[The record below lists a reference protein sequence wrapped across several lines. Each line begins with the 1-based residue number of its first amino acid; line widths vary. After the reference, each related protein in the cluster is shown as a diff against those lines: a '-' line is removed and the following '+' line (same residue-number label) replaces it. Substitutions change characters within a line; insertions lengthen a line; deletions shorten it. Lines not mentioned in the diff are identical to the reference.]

1 MKQRKLLLVSIVLVL
16 ITVFSCGVFA
26 DVPTFGYFS
35 LDDVHPLTYTETGNT
50 VTFTEDNISF
60 SYGSY
65 QKQILKN
72 CRTANVLTIT
82 VPKGT
87 EKVYF
92 TRDNYSRIF
101 CGCTLNSETQKYE
114 DEIFKATDG
123 METKFFEPIRTSIDD
138 AFLLSDKAS
147 FKNGIWLVYFIEDS
161 SPTVKSI
168 DFGVRESYIGNTLN
182 NKLEVK
188 FADAADDTAVNL
200 YITDKEKGTSGDAVE
215 GALIS
220 TTVGEYQSA
229 ELPINDLEPGNYW
242 IAAEIGDSR
251 QFAEFT
257 MYASARDYAEA
268 TLDKMVKWYQKTGF
282 YKNGEYLGLAG
293 DTNNSTGIDWE
304 AYIFGALGYSNDS
317 TLLRSAD
324 RNTYLDNMYYGGR
337 DVTVESLAERS
348 NYGDYPAKRLARTI
362 LGITGIGGDPRTIA
376 NASYVEALISLA
388 YKDHDI
394 ASGELVLDEDGCF
407 DFMLA
412 DTIEYG
418 YLLLALEV
426 VNATPEEGYTE
437 EMRAAGLKT
446 LKRMSDSIDYATS
459 ESGFGKGTIS
469 DYYSMTMFPL
479 EFMTDVEGM
488 EGVAEELLAEYVKE
502 YATIAAQGSN
512 CNSPTISM
520 ATTMLVSAG
529 VTLEEFAT
537 DEKWLGANGVS
548 DFYRSYS
555 LLSEDGCFKSI
566 SGGVERLINYEA
578 LQALADLLNG
588 KTCFRMAHENY
599 MKNYP
604 QYSDEYAAGKA
615 VEKRIKAIGSVSLD
629 SKDTIAAARAAY
641 DGLNEEE
648 KAFVDNA
655 DTLFSAESI
664 YSLLSALQSQQGKLD
679 EISGELAWEK
689 LPGADTLKDMTD
701 RNAWYYNAVDWAV
714 KMGFFNGDDKGNFNP
729 GNNITRAEFAQ
740 MLYNYYKDDATVMKD
755 GKAVAYGDVAKGA
768 WYEKAVAACSKA
780 GIFKGDDKGN
790 FNPNAYITR
799 QDAALVLMRIFV
811 GEEAIAAV
819 DVDERIADLKDQGIV
834 FGDFY
839 ETAEYAQ
846 PAMALA
852 IGLLFNGDQ
861 NGNLNPGANIT
872 RAETATVICNAFS
885 QN

>member
-1 MKQRKLLLVSIVLVL
+1 MKRKKLLFVSIVLAL
-16 ITVFSCGVFA
+16 ITVFSCGVSA
-26 DVPTFGYFS
+26 DVPTFGHFS
-35 LDDVHPLTYTETGNT
+35 LDDVNPLTYTETDKT
-50 VTFTEDNISF
+50 ITFTEDNLSF
-60 SYGSY
+60 SYGSF
-65 QKQILKN
+65 QKLILKN
-72 CRTANVLTIT
+72 CPTANVLTIT

-87 EKVYF
+87 TEVYF
-92 TRDNYSRIF
+92 TRNTSSNAF
-101 CGCTLNSETQKYE
+101 CGCTLNPETQKYE
-114 DEIFKATDG
+114 DEIFTATDG
-123 METKFFEPIRTSIDD
+123 METKFFVPIKTSIDD
-138 AFLLSDKAS
+138 TFLLSDKRT

-168 DFGVRESYIGNTLN
+168 DFGARESYIGNTLN
-182 NKLEVK
+182 NKVEVE

-200 YITDKEKGTSGDAVE
+200 YITDKEKGTSADALE
-215 GALIS
+215 DALIA

-229 ELPINDLEPGNYW
+229 ELPINDLPAGSYW

-251 QFAEFT
+251 QYAEFT

-282 YKNGEYLGLAG
+282 YKDGEYLGLAG
-293 DTNNSTGIDWE
+293 DTNNGTGIDWE
-304 AYIFGALGYSNDS
+304 AYAFGALGYANDS

-324 RNTYLDNMYYGGR
+324 RNTYLDNKYYGGR
-337 DVTVESLAERS
+337 DATVESLAERS

-394 ASGELVLDEDGCF
+394 ASGELILDEDGCF

-479 EFMTDVEGM
+479 EFMNDVEGM
-488 EGVAEELLAEYVKE
+488 EGVARELLDEYVKE

-555 LLSEDGCFKSI
+555 CLSEDGCFKSI

-588 KTCFRMAHENY
+588 KTCFRVAHENY

-615 VEKRIKAIGSVSLD
+615 VEDEIAAIGSVSLD
-629 SKDTIAAARAAY
+629 SKAAIEAARAAY
-641 DGLNEEE
+641 DALSAEE
-648 KAFVDNA
+648 KAFVSNA

-664 YSLLSALQSQQGKLD
+664 YSLLSALESQQGKLD
-679 EISGELAWEK
+679 EISNELAWEK
-689 LPGADTLKDMTD
+689 LPGAETLKDMTD
-701 RNAWYYNAVDWAV
+701 RNAWYYEAVDWAV

-755 GKAVAYGDVAKGA
+755 GEAVSYNDVAAKD
-768 WYEKAVAACSKA
+768 WYYEAVTACSKA
-780 GIFKGDDKGN
+780 GIFKGDDLGN

-799 QDAALVLMRIFV
+799 QDAALVLMRIFI
-811 GEEAIAAV
+811 GEDAIEAV
-819 DVDERIADLKDQGIV
+819 DVDERLADLKDEGME

-839 ETAEYAQ
+839 ETAAYAQ
-846 PAMALA
+846 QAMAA
-852 IGLLFNGDQ
+852 AAGVLFNGDDH
-861 NGNLNPGANIT
+861 GNLNPAANIT
-872 RAETATVICNAFS
+872 RAETAKVMYNSF
-885 QN
+885 QGN